1 MYRLRLLN
9 VMEDMQYLYMVFEYR
24 EGTSLYKWVVR
35 NNDVTEEQIKIL
47 FKDLCLQLRSIHR
60 LGICH
65 RDIKLDNI
73 LVLKNQET

>member
-35 NNDVTEEQIKIL
+35 NNDATEDQIKIL

>member
-1 MYRLRLLN
+1 
-9 VMEDMQYLYMVFEYR
+9 MEDMQNLYMVFEYR

>member
-73 LVLKNQET
+73 LVHKNQET